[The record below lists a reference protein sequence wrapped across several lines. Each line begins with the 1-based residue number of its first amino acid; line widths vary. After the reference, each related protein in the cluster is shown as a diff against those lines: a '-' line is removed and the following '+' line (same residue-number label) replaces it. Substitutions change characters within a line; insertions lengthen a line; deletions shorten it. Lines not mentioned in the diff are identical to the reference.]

1 MADVSRALTF
11 EQKAPGGNLAHRE
24 PAKEIG
30 KRKVYLLCPEKLID
44 KDRLLPG
51 GVIGKER

>member
-1 MADVSRALTF
+1 MADVSRTLTLK
-11 EQKAPGGNLAHRE
+11 QKTPGGNLAHRE

>member
-1 MADVSRALTF
+1 MADVSRALTL